1 MIAAGGA
8 DRSLGGGGSTV
19 VTVRGIVG
27 LLRLATVIIGGGIVV
42 AFTLAAL
49 GPRIAEIY
57 AANDSTA
64 VEIDLEELA
73 LRTIVYDANGDE
85 FDVLYGE
92 QNRQLV
98 ELDQVSQALQDAVIA
113 VEDEGFYEHTGIDAK
128 AIARAFIRNVNAG
141 GIEEGGSTIT
151 QQLIKNAVVGN
162 DQDVDRKIAEA
173 ALARRLE
180 RQFSKEEILEKYLN
194 TVYFGGGAYGIVAA
208 AEIYFGTTPAEL
220 DYPQSALLAGLISN
234 PSRFDPTL
242 NPIASRQRRDLA
254 LGRLVAVGAI
264 TEAEAADYR
273 AIPVPTERFVPSEW
287 QPDNYFSEEVRRR
300 LLEDPRLGATD
311 EERAEALFSGGLRVY
326 TTYDPAAYDAAR
338 AAVDRFSS
346 SDERGFVGALAS
358 VEPGTG
364 KVRAIIGGPGF
375 EVDGYGEFNIATQ
388 GGRPTGSAFKSFV
401 LAAAMEKGLVP
412 SDQINGAAT
421 CSFDNPGG
429 FPDPYR
435 ANNFG
440 GVNTGSVRSIR
451 SQTLSSSN
459 CAYLRLGQIVGL
471 SNVADTARALGVTTD
486 LSTLPISMPLGPFD
500 VTPLDMA
507 TAYATF
513 ANDGLQ
519 VDPIFIERVEDR
531 SGEIVFANEPNPSRA
546 ISVQS
551 ARLVTSVL
559 EANVRGGTGTGA
571 QISGQT
577 AAGKTGTGQSFK
589 NAWFVGYTPYL
600 ATAVWMGNPLA
611 EVEMRGVRIPELGYK
626 NGVTGGSA
634 PAAIWSAFNEFY
646 HADLDPRSF
655 SAPAPTRSGKRVRT
669 DAEEDSYN
677 KALNTLCGSKDAE
690 VDWDPD
696 GVVDFCKD
704 SGFTFDP
711 SVGRCPSLL
720 IPVDEDDDGKF
731 DKCIPPPFNPTTTT
745 TTTTVPTETTTTTTT
760 TTTTAPPTTT
770 AAPTTTTTTG

>member
-1 MIAAGGA
+1 MP
-8 DRSLGGGGSTV
+8 STV
-19 VTVRGIVG
+19 VTVRGIIG
-27 LLRLATVIIGGGIVV
+27 LVRFATVIVGGGIVV

-49 GPRIAEIY
+49 GPRIADIY
-57 AANDSTA
+57 AANESTA
-64 VEIDLEELA
+64 VEINLEELA

-92 QNRQLV
+92 QNRELV
-98 ELDQVSQALQDAVIA
+98 ELEDVSQALIDAVIA

-180 RQFSKEEILEKYLN
+180 RQLTKDEILKTYLN
-194 TVYFGGGAYGIVAA
+194 TVYFGGGAYGITAA

-220 DYPQSALLAGLISN
+220 DYAQSALLAGLISN
-234 PSRFDPTL
+234 PSRYDPTL
-242 NPIASRQRRDLA
+242 NPIAARERRDIA
-254 LGRLVAVGAI
+254 LRRLVATGHI
-264 TEAEAADYR
+264 TQEEAERFSAV
-273 AIPVPTERFVPSEW
+273 PVPTSRVVPAEW
-287 QPDNYFSEEVRRR
+287 QPDNYFIEEVRRR
-300 LLEDPRLGATD
+300 LLEDPRLGATG

-326 TTYDPAAYDAAR
+326 TTYDPAAQQAAR
-338 AAVDRFSS
+338 DAVDRFTPD
-346 SDERGFVGALAS
+346 DERGFVGALAS
-358 VEPGTG
+358 VVPGTG

-375 EVDGYGEFNIATQ
+375 EVPGYGEFNIATQ
-388 GGRPTGSAFKSFV
+388 GGRPTGSSFKAFV

-412 SDQINGAAT
+412 SDQVNGQGPCT
-421 CSFDNPGG
+421 FDNPGG
-429 FPDPYR
+429 SPDPYS
-435 ANNFG
+435 ATNFG
-440 GVNTGSVRSIR
+440 GGSSGSVRTIR

-471 SNVADTARALGVTTD
+471 SNVADTARALGVTSD
-486 LSTLPISMPLGPFD
+486 MSSLPISMPLGPLD
-500 VTPLDMA
+500 ITPLDMA

-531 SGEIVFANEPNPSRA
+531 AGNIIFVNEPNPSRA

-551 ARLVTSVL
+551 ARLVTSIL

-571 QISGQT
+571 QVPAQP

-611 EVEMRGVRIPELGYK
+611 EIEMRGVRLPELGYRS
-626 NGVTGGSA
+626 GVTGGSA
-634 PAAIWSAFNEFY
+634 PAAIFGAFNEFF
-646 HADLDPRSF
+646 HADLEARSF
-655 SAPAPTRSGKRVRT
+655 SAPAPTRPGNRVRT
-669 DAEEDSYN
+669 DQEEDRYN
-677 KALNTLCGSKDAE
+677 SLIDSFCGDEDAE
-690 VDWDPD
+690 VDEDDD
-696 GVVDFCKD
+696 GVVDFCED
-704 SGFTFDP
+704 SGFVFDP
-711 SVGRCPSLL
+711 SIGRCPALL
-720 IPVDEDDDGKF
+720 VPFDEDDDGKF
-731 DKCIPPPFNPTTTT
+731 DTCIPPTTTT
-745 TTTTVPTETTTTTTT
+745 TTTTTE
-760 TTTTAPPTTT
+760 PPTTT
-770 AAPTTTTTTG
+770 TEPPTTTTEPPTTTTTG

>member
-1 MIAAGGA
+1 M
-8 DRSLGGGGSTV
+8 
-19 VTVRGIVG
+19 RGIVG
-27 LLRLATVIIGGGIVV
+27 LLRLATVIVGGGIVV

-57 AANDSTA
+57 AANESTA
-64 VEIDLEELA
+64 VEINLEELA

-92 QNRQLV
+92 QNRALV
-98 ELDQVSQALQDAVIA
+98 ELDKVSDALIEAVIA
-113 VEDEGFYEHTGIDAK
+113 VEDEGFYEHTGIDAW
-128 AIARAFIRNVNAG
+128 AIARAFVRNVNAG

-151 QQLIKNAVVGN
+151 QQLIKNAVVG
-162 DQDVDRKIAEA
+162 DDRDVDRKIAEA

-180 RQFSKEEILEKYLN
+180 RQFTKAEILQKYLN

-208 AEIYFGTTPAEL
+208 AEIYFGVSPAEL
-220 DYPQSALLAGLISN
+220 DYAQSAMLAGLIAN
-234 PSRFDPTL
+234 PSTYDPTL
-242 NPIASRQRRDLA
+242 NPIAARDRRDIA
-254 LGRLVAVGAI
+254 LGRLVAVGDI
-264 TEAEAADYR
+264 TEADAERYR
-273 AIPVPTERFVPSEW
+273 AIPLPTKRFVPAEW
-287 QPDNYFSEEVRRR
+287 QPENYFIEEVRRR
-300 LLEDPRLGATD
+300 LLADPRLGATN

-338 AAVDRFSS
+338 AAVDRFTPE
-346 SDERGFVGALAS
+346 DERGFVAALAS
-358 VEPGTG
+358 IEPGTG

-375 EVDGYGEFNIATQ
+375 EFEGYGEFNIATQ
-388 GGRPTGSAFKSFV
+388 GGRPTGSSFKSFV

-412 SDQINGAAT
+412 SDQINGTAT
-421 CSFDNPGG
+421 CTFDNPGG
-429 FPDPYR
+429 FPNPYS
-435 ANNFG
+435 ANNFNG
-440 GVNTGSVRSIR
+440 ANSGSVRSIR

-486 LSTLPISMPLGPFD
+486 LSSLPISMPLGPLN

-531 SGEIVFANEPNPSRA
+531 AGNAIFVNEPSPSRA
-546 ISVQS
+546 ISTQS
-551 ARLVTSVL
+551 ARLVTSIL

-589 NAWFVGYTPYL
+589 NAWFVGFTPYL
-600 ATAVWMGNPLA
+600 ATAVWMGNPLE

-634 PAAIWSAFNEFY
+634 PAAIFRAFNDFY
-646 HADLDPRSF
+646 HSELDPLSF
-655 SAPAPTRSGKRVRT
+655 SSPAPTRPGERIRT
-669 DAEEDSYN
+669 DDEEDRYN
-677 KALNTLCGSKDAE
+677 KLINSLCGDEEAE
-690 VDWDPD
+690 VDEDED
-696 GVVDFCKD
+696 GEVDFCED
-704 SGFTFDP
+704 SGFVFDP
-711 SVGRCPSLL
+711 AIGRCPSLL
-720 IPVDEDDDGKF
+720 LPFDEDEDGKF
-731 DKCIPPPFNPTTTT
+731 DVCIPP
-745 TTTTVPTETTTTTTT
+745 TTTTTTT
-760 TTTTAPPTTT
+760 TTTIPDE
-770 AAPTTTTTTG
+770 PTTTTTTEPPSTTTTDPPTTTTTTTG